1 MLRANEI
8 IFRIVE
14 FHKISIVPSFVLNA
28 EQVAIFDSN
37 WLDICTGHF
46 TWLLYVHP
54 SVDIKDPFLIFRFP
68 PSCPEITQPWRK
80 CGKLVHPV
88 V

>member
-37 WLDICTGHF
+37 
-46 TWLLYVHP
+46 
-54 SVDIKDPFLIFRFP
+54 
-68 PSCPEITQPWRK
+68 
-80 CGKLVHPV
+80 
-88 V
+88 